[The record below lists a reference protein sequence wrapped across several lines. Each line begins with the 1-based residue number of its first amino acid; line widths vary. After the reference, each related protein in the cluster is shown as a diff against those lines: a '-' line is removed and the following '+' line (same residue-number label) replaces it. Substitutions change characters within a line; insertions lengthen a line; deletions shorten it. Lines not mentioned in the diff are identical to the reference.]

1 MVKFEYRL
9 KFIVFFYNISGFVFC
24 FKSEVVVYDGIFF
37 VLNVFEWFCFIK
49 LNIVRYIR
57 GCYMMVDMMLFKSI
71 YFDFIGIYEVVKM
84 DEGKLYDDLVEI
96 F

>member
-1 MVKFEYRL
+1 
-9 KFIVFFYNISGFVFC
+9 
-24 FKSEVVVYDGIFF
+24 
-37 VLNVFEWFCFIK
+37 
-49 LNIVRYIR
+49 
-57 GCYMMVDMMLFKSI
+57 MMVDMMLFKSI